1 MDFLAVVVQQV
12 LVLFLMLVGIM
23 VGDVVASS
31 MFGRIRGS
39 IKQISYLLLFVVF
52 LVMGNYVPAFLGI
65 PHPSPTVSIVLFGFW
80 GFLSVFVSRVIIYL
94 TDVIRGQINKIMKH
108 GGAEHVVELREVIDH
123 LSPRLE
129 MESIKKVLMQSTP
142 YPKKIEKIFK
152 KVEDKGMER
161 GEGEIQVYPTR
172 LSRSLMGEG
181 LGEDEILDV
190 LIKIL
195 GIQPEK
201 AVRIV
206 RDYLQV

>member
-39 IKQISYLLLFVVF
+39 IKQISYLLLFVIF

-80 GFLSVFVSRVIIYL
+80 GFLSVFVSRVIIYI
-94 TDVIRGQINKIMKH
+94 TDVIRGQINRIMKH
-108 GGAEHVVELREVIDH
+108 GGSEHSIELRKVIDH

-152 KVEDKGMER
+152 KLEDKGMER
-161 GEGEIQVYPTR
+161 VDGEIQV
-172 LSRSLMGEG
+172 
-181 LGEDEILDV
+181 
-190 LIKIL
+190 
-195 GIQPEK
+195 
-201 AVRIV
+201 
-206 RDYLQV
+206 